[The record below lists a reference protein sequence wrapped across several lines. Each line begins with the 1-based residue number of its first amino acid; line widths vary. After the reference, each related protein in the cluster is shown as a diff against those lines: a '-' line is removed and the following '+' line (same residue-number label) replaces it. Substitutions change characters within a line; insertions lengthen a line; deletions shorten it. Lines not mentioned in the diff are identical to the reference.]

1 MSERLGPAKQQI
13 IDVRNVDLPDGEQG
27 DSRRE
32 FLKHVLSG
40 AATATVLMVYG
51 LGSFARENGGDGG
64 DGEAEHNYAYVIDV
78 NNCIGCGNCVRACK
92 RENSVPDTYFRTW
105 VERYVTTADGIY
117 VESPKGALEGFQKVN
132 EEIRAK
138 SKRSYTV
145 PKMCN
150 HCENPPCVQVCPV
163 GATFRTPEGFVL
175 IDHEHCIGCAY
186 CVQACPYG
194 ARFINPVI
202 KKADKCT
209 WCYHRV
215 KRGKLP
221 ACVTVCPTKTRL
233 FGDLND
239 PDSSVSEIFEQ
250 DQWMVLKSE
259 MNTDPVCF
267 YIGLPKEVV

>member
-1 MSERLGPAKQQI
+1 MKNLQADAPTE
-13 IDVRNVDLPDGEQG
+13 

-32 FLKHVLSG
+32 FLKHLLSG
-40 AATATVLMVYG
+40 TATATVLMVYG
-51 LGSFARENGGDGG
+51 LGSFAKSAEE
-64 DGEAEHNYAYVIDV
+64 GEEPEHEYAYVINI

-92 RENSVPDTYFRTW
+92 RENSVPSGYFRTW

-117 VESPKGALEGFQKVN
+117 VESPDGAMKGFEKINDEMRKKA
-132 EEIRAK
+132 
-138 SKRSYTV
+138 KRSFTV

-150 HCENPPCVQVCPV
+150 HCADAPCVQVCPV

-194 ARFINPVI
+194 ARFINPEI

-215 KRGKLP
+215 KKGKLP
-221 ACVTVCPTKTRL
+221 ACVTVCPTGTRL
-233 FGDLND
+233 FGDLKD
-239 PDSSVSEIFEQ
+239 PESTVTKIFEE
-250 DQWMVLKSE
+250 DQWMVLKPD
-259 MNTDPVCF
+259 MHTDPVCF
-267 YIGLPKEVV
+267 YVGLPKEVV

>member
-1 MSERLGPAKQQI
+1 MKENNQALAPK
-13 IDVRNVDLPDGEQG
+13 P
-27 DSRRE
+27 DSRRD

-51 LGSFARENGGDGG
+51 LKASGTTTEGS
-64 DGEAEHNYAYVIDV
+64 GEAEHEYAYVINV

-92 RENSVPDTYFRTW
+92 RENNVPSGVFRTW
-105 VERYVTTADGIY
+105 VERYVLTRGGVY
-117 VESPKGALEGFQKVN
+117 VESPDGALKGFEAVN
-132 EEIRAK
+132 AEIAAK
-138 SKRSYTV
+138 ATKSFTV

-163 GATFRTPEGFVL
+163 GATFRSPEGFVL
-175 IDHEHCIGCAY
+175 VDPEHCIGCAY

-194 ARFINPVI
+194 ARYINPETH
-202 KKADKCT
+202 KADKCT

-221 ACVTVCPTKTRL
+221 ACVTVCPTRTRL

-239 PDSSVSEIFEQ
+239 PESEVAQIFKE
-250 DQWMVLKSE
+250 DQWMVLKPQ
-259 MNTDPVCF
+259 MHTDPVCF
-267 YIGLPKEVV
+267 YVGLPREVV